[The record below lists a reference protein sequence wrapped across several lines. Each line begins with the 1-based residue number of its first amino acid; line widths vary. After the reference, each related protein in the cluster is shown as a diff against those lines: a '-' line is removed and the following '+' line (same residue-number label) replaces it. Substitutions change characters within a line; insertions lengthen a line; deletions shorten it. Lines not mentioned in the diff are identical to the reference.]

1 MAWKFGISTIDYPYI
16 DQNPKMKILKIFF
29 SKFLHNLKSPRV
41 AYSYHTIP
49 TSAFSQSEKMKY
61 PHTFLHTLCGRSFS
75 EQGEKRQEEML
86 SRTTSLCLGAA
97 GLAFLGYCVY
107 FDRKRRSDPM
117 YKEKIRQSK
126 WVKCDDLYFNEL
138 VIPLLIEDPAASLS
152 YSQQVISELL
162 MKLAWQ
168 SKVVCLK
175 FDSVPN
181 LYEVSH
187 YSQSGV
193 PMKLLLDFHQLGLSI
208 NNPLV
213 SIQCHSLQTN

>member
-1 MAWKFGISTIDYPYI
+1 
-16 DQNPKMKILKIFF
+16 
-29 SKFLHNLKSPRV
+29 
-41 AYSYHTIP
+41 
-49 TSAFSQSEKMKY
+49 
-61 PHTFLHTLCGRSFS
+61 
-75 EQGEKRQEEML
+75 
-86 SRTTSLCLGAA
+86 
-97 GLAFLGYCVY
+97 
-107 FDRKRRSDPM
+107 M

-152 YSQQVISELL
+152 HSQQVISELL

-193 PMKLLLDFHQLGLSI
+193 PTYETF
-208 NNPLV
+208 V
-213 SIQCHSLQTN
+213 

>member
-1 MAWKFGISTIDYPYI
+1 M
-16 DQNPKMKILKIFF
+16 
-29 SKFLHNLKSPRV
+29 
-41 AYSYHTIP
+41 
-49 TSAFSQSEKMKY
+49 
-61 PHTFLHTLCGRSFS
+61 LCSLFVVQ
-75 EQGEKRQEEML
+75 QGEKRKEEML

-138 VIPLLIEDPAASLS
+138 VIALLLLIEDPAASLGH
-152 YSQQVISELL
+152 SQQVISELL
-162 MKLAWQ
+162 MKLARQ
-168 SKVVCLK
+168 SKLVCLK
-175 FDSVPN
+175 FDSVPK

-213 SIQCHSLQTN
+213 FSAIHFRQIKVKSKSSVLFIMCLFVCASNTTLHPG